1 MPTSSGQVVFA
12 ARRCRGFAVGLGI
25 ALIGGVAAAQADEA
39 VAPSA
44 DTSVALVAAVVAP
57 PRAANWSNTRSINF
71 KRNWGV
77 EIIGVKPVSSGY
89 MLAFKYRIV
98 DPAKARALND
108 RKLRPYLVD
117 EASGIVLA
125 VPAMENIGELRQGA
139 TPIADR
145 TYFMVFGNPGKVVK
159 SGSRVSIVA
168 GNFQLDGLIVD

>member
-1 MPTSSGQVVFA
+1 MPTSSGHGVVA
-12 ARRCRGFAVGLGI
+12 ARRRRGFAIGLGI
-25 ALIGGVAAAQADEA
+25 ALIGGAAVAQAGEA
-39 VAPSA
+39 VAPFA
-44 DTSVALVAAVVAP
+44 DTSVAPVAAVVAP
-57 PRAANWSNTRSINF
+57 SRAANWSNTRSINF

-98 DPAKARALND
+98 DPDKARVLND
-108 RKLRPYLVD
+108 RKIKPYLVD

-168 GNFQLDGLIVD
+168 GNFQVEGLVVD